1 MAMASM
7 IVPDQPDKNAA
18 TDDERRGL
26 TPAEQRAQREG
37 MPVVLLV
44 PFECLHIAAGNP
56 MITRLQDG
64 REALVRLFTEDEF
77 YAAHLAACEGTGTPP
92 STYEAVAHIARP
104 IGGES

>member
-1 MAMASM
+1 MVMASM
-7 IVPDQPDKNAA
+7 IVPDQPDKIAA
-18 TDDERRGL
+18 TSNENRGL
-26 TPAEQRAQREG
+26 SLAEQRAERDG

-44 PFECLHIAAGNP
+44 PFECLRIAAGNP

-64 REALVRLFTEDEF
+64 REALVRLFTEDEL

-92 STYEAVAHIARP
+92 SSYEAVAPIARP